1 MQDAH
6 SFKCHLFTEFTYLLY
21 ELIYLPT
28 CSNQC
33 GMAEN
38 ICKYQ
43 PKKLCYKK
51 ERNKTVIAVYS
62 TAKIDRETT
71 GYECYVNLCPNK
83 LGYGT
88 GIIVDAPAL
97 ELTARYTW
105 LVKFQIVLDHVQCDH
120 SKYIALNLFK
130 VVCKGVANSCH
141 LLNTLLAFFSETRN
155 VLIGVYHRPNNIGK
169 RNINVRMH
177 KLMYFFPHN

>member
-1 MQDAH
+1 
-6 SFKCHLFTEFTYLLY
+6 
-21 ELIYLPT
+21 
-28 CSNQC
+28 
-33 GMAEN
+33 MAEN
-38 ICKYQ
+38 ICKYL

-155 VLIGVYHRPNNIGK
+155 VLIGVYHRPNNI
-169 RNINVRMH
+169 
-177 KLMYFFPHN
+177 